1 MKKNRTAVIIAAF
14 AVFIAIGFISVMSV
28 KVGGRE
34 GYFGTPLIFSFGGKA
49 ELRNTIEIPLS
60 KADKLRLDYGSKN
73 IKVYPAEGDTVTIK
87 EYLYSNKPEARA
99 EVSYGKDGN
108 ALVRGGQGRSFV
120 IFGFFVGEGERI
132 EVCIP
137 EKSLSQLSLETGSG
151 NITSETDCVRED
163 GVFEAKAGSGN
174 VRISN
179 VTADAVVLEA
189 GSGNVRAENIE
200 GSVTLEANSGNID
213 GKEIT
218 GDVSADSGSGNI
230 RIEKLSGG
238 ITAGAGSGNVTV
250 EAAVI
255 SGDVALSAGSGNVKL
270 VLPKGVDFHFRG
282 ETGSGNI
289 NTDFDEILSY
299 DKKGD
304 IAEGDAGQ
312 NPDIKIETHTGSGNI
327 TVRYR

>member
-34 GYFGTPLIFSFGGKA
+34 GYFGTPLIFSFGGRA

-99 EVSYGKDGN
+99 EVSYGDGGN
-108 ALVRGGQGRSFV
+108 ALVRGQGRSFV

-132 EVCIP
+132 EVYIP
-137 EKSLSQLSLETGSG
+137 EKSLSRLSLETGSG
-151 NITSETDCVRED
+151 NITSETECVRED

-179 VTADAVVLEA
+179 VTADAVALEA
-189 GSGNVRAENIE
+189 GSGNVRAENNE

-230 RIEKLSGG
+230 RIDKLSGC
-238 ITAGAGSGNVTV
+238 ITAGAGSGNVTI

-270 VLPKGVDFHFRG
+270 VLPEEVDFHFRG

-312 NPDIKIETHTGSGNI
+312 NPDIKIEAHTGSGNI